1 MPASVNMYNLRTQ
14 SDCRTPGKVFTVLF
28 QRRCFAVSA
37 QTFFS
42 VRKSLSTNAKISIT
56 SSYLKI
62 IKCHLAITCKL
73 DSDVDVWN
81 FTLIIKAVAEK
92 TANDFRG
99 RGYNFFAAPG
109 MCRCGS
115 RIVAQNGARKRSV
128 QQRQQPLTSLVR
140 STRSAISRAH
150 LRSAP
155 DDSLITNSYRLVC
168 V

>member
-1 MPASVNMYNLRTQ
+1 MPAFRQPVQFENKWLSNIRQNVQ
-14 SDCRTPGKVFTVLF
+14 CFCFSEAVLL
-28 QRRCFAVSA
+28 CFVSNV
-37 QTFFS
+37 FS
-42 VRKSLSTNAKISIT
+42 VRKSLSTHAKISIT

-62 IKCHLAITCKL
+62 IKCHLAVKCRL

-81 FTLIIKAVAEK
+81 LTLIFQAGAEK
-92 TANDFRG
+92 TANHFRG
-99 RGYNFFAAPG
+99 GGYNFFYRTG

-128 QQRQQPLTSLVR
+128 QQRQQPLTALVR
-140 STRSAISRAH
+140 STRSAISRAP

>member
-73 DSDVDVWN
+73 DSDVDV
-81 FTLIIKAVAEK
+81 
-92 TANDFRG
+92 
-99 RGYNFFAAPG
+99 
-109 MCRCGS
+109 
-115 RIVAQNGARKRSV
+115 
-128 QQRQQPLTSLVR
+128 
-140 STRSAISRAH
+140 
-150 LRSAP
+150 
-155 DDSLITNSYRLVC
+155 
-168 V
+168 